1 MAARSSLFFS
11 VRTVS
16 VLLKLNTTSDDEIA
30 AASRGRIYACDVMRG
45 EILEYRLINA
55 RVYGTQ
61 SAVIPTTAIGD
72 TDLVAGFLES
82 AINVSVK
89 SPHTGNA
96 VFGATEFLLRG
107 PRNLSRMA
115 SPAVYSSICM
125 RKASHAR
132 LRRAARAVLFSSVVK
147 LHPRSTIS

>member
-1 MAARSSLFFS
+1 M
-11 VRTVS
+11 
-16 VLLKLNTTSDDEIA
+16 LLKLNTTSDDEIA

-89 SPHTGNA
+89 FPHTGNA
-96 VFGATEFLLRG
+96 VFGATECPFKG
-107 PRNLSRMA
+107 A
-115 SPAVYSSICM
+115 SQFVENGIT
-125 RKASHAR
+125 
-132 LRRAARAVLFSSVVK
+132 SSVLIN
-147 LHPRSTIS
+147 LHAQGEPCALA